1 MRGGVNYARHFG
13 VLNPRAGCNV
23 WACHCVVWFAGCAL
37 KGESEDEKK
46 VSEGEENEGE
56 NDFTHQEKEGAEGGV
71 KLGFFA
77 FGHKGRGEGLTGGDD
92 IESIR
97 NEISRPCAGEHGLYF
112 IERGFR
118 CAVLVDVADNRL
130 KKLIV

>member
-1 MRGGVNYARHFG
+1 MILEGKSEAKEDVQKGEKNEAKKDFSESEKKR
-13 VLNPRAGCNV
+13 
-23 WACHCVVWFAGCAL
+23 L
-37 KGESEDEKK
+37 KG
-46 VSEGEENEGE
+46 
-56 NDFTHQEKEGAEGGV
+56 FAHC
-71 KLGFFA
+71 GFFA